1 MPQTAIEKIVNAHA
15 TGCLSSGT
23 VYAGD
28 FVTIRPKH
36 LMTHDNTGAVIGKFH
51 AIAGGDGRVRRP
63 EQPVF
68 AIDHDIQNTTPENLG
83 KYAKIGAFAA
93 EHGVDYY
100 PPGRGIAHQ
109 VMIEEGYVTPGSM
122 CVGSDSHSNIYGAI
136 AACGTPVVRTDAA
149 AIWAVGETWWQ
160 VPEQVRVILE
170 GELPDGATGKD
181 VIITLCGHFNDDEVL
196 NRCVEFTGDG
206 VAGLSI
212 EDRMTIANMTTEW
225 GALTGFFP
233 LDTVLRDWLLSRA
246 DFFTSRAERD
256 SEARLPY
263 IRNDIERHWNDR
275 ASFHS
280 DPDATFAR
288 TLTLD
293 LSTVSPHVS
302 GPNSVKVMRPVR
314 EMEAEG
320 VKVDRAYIMS
330 CVNGRLGDLKAAAS
344 VLTNADGSV
353 RKVADGTTLYVAAAS
368 SVVQAEAE
376 RLGYWQTLLDAG
388 AVELPAGCGACIG
401 LGMGT
406 LEPGEVGISATNRNF
421 QGRMGSREALCYLA
435 SPAVV
440 AESAARGVIA
450 GPASEAMEVRGSMEI
465 HEAAPREATEQVIAE
480 GFPESVEGRALYLP
494 LDNLNTDG
502 IYGKDVTY
510 RDDITFEQQG
520 EHAMLNYDP
529 AFQGIAQ
536 NGDIIVGGRNFG
548 SGSSREQAA
557 TALASRGIQL
567 VIAATAGQ
575 TYKRNAFNNG
585 FIVIESPALVDFLAA
600 RHASDVEAGTRTI
613 PGPAIRVDFK
623 AGRIAC
629 EGETF
634 PFGTLSETAQGLV
647 VAGGAEALVRE
658 RLKKGS

>member
-388 AVELPAGCGACIG
+388 AVELPSGCGACIG

-529 AFQGIAQ
+529 AFQEIAQ

-557 TALASRGIQL
+557 TALASRGIRL

-585 FIVIESPALVDFLAA
+585 FIVIESPALVDFLAD
-600 RHASDVEAGTRTI
+600 RHAAEVEAGTRTI